1 MGLELINNLMEVFTA
16 EDPMAFDHPD
26 GDPWADFREIMRI
39 EWKMDFTYKHVLGK
53 YSKFFIEL
61 ANHKFITTE
70 CPNCGKV
77 WGIPR
82 PLCADCLTITKWKEL
97 PGTGTLE
104 SFSVS
109 QFVPSFMKVEIPYVL
124 AMVKMDGADTLF
136 THQLRNYGHSTD
148 NIKMDMPVKV
158 AYATEKVDHPML
170 LMHFE
175 PA

>member
-1 MGLELINNLMEVFTA
+1 MGLELVSNLMEVFTA
-16 EDPMAFDHPD
+16 EDPMAFQHPE
-26 GDPWADFREIMRI
+26 GDPWADFREVMRI

-61 ANHKFITTE
+61 ANGKFVTTE
-70 CPNCGKV
+70 CKQCGKV
-77 WGIPR
+77 WAIPR
-82 PLCADCLTITKWKEL
+82 PMCADCLGITRWKEL

-109 QFVPSFMKVEIPYVL
+109 YFVPAFMEVEIPYIL
-124 AMVKMDGADTLF
+124 AMVKLDGADTLF
-136 THQLRNYGHSTD
+136 THQLRNYGDSTD
-148 NIKMDMPVKV
+148 AIKVGMPVKV
-158 AYATEKVDHPML
+158 AYATEPVTHPML

>member
-1 MGLELINNLMEVFTA
+1 MGLELISNLMEVFTA
-16 EDPMAFDHPD
+16 EDPMPFEHPE

-61 ANHKFITTE
+61 ANGKFVTTE

-104 SFSVS
+104 SYSVS
-109 QFVPSFMKVEIPYVL
+109 HFVPSFMKVDIPYVL
-124 AMVKMDGADTLF
+124 AMVKLDGATTLF
-136 THQLRNYGHSTD
+136 THQLRNYGDSTD
-148 NIKMDMPVKV
+148 TIKVGMPVKV
-158 AYATEKVDHPML
+158 AYATEPVTHPML

>member
-1 MGLELINNLMEVFTA
+1 MGIDQIKNLMEVFTA
-16 EDPMAFDHPD
+16 EDPMAFQHPD

-39 EWKMDFTYKHVLGK
+39 ELKMDFTYKHILGK

-61 ANHKFITTE
+61 ANKKFVTTE
-70 CPNCGKV
+70 CKNCGKV

-82 PLCADCLTITKWKEL
+82 PLCSDCMSITSWKEL

-104 SFSVS
+104 SYSVS
-109 QFVPSFMKVEIPYVL
+109 NFVPSFMKVEIPYVL
-124 AMVKMDGADTLF
+124 AIVKLDGADTLF
-136 THQLRNYGHSTD
+136 THQLRNYGDSTD
-148 NIKMDMPVKV
+148 ALKTGMKVKV
-158 AYATEKVDHPML
+158 AYTDEKVDHPML

>member
-1 MGLELINNLMEVFTA
+1 MGLELISNLMEVFTA
-16 EDPMAFDHPD
+16 EDPMAFEHPE

-61 ANHKFITTE
+61 ANKKFVTTE
-70 CPNCGKV
+70 CKKCGKV

-82 PLCADCLTITKWKEL
+82 PLCADCLGITRWKEL

-109 QFVPSFMKVEIPYVL
+109 YFVPSFMEVEIPYVL
-124 AMVKMDGADTLF
+124 AMVRLDGADSLF
-136 THQLRNYGHSTD
+136 THQLRNYGDSPD
-148 NIKMDMPVKV
+148 AIKIGMPVKV
-158 AYATEKVDHPML
+158 AYATEPVNHPML

>member
-1 MGLELINNLMEVFTA
+1 MGLELVSNLMEVFTA
-16 EDPMAFDHPD
+16 EDPMPFDHPD

-61 ANHKFITTE
+61 ANHKFLATE
-70 CPNCGKV
+70 CKGCGKV
-77 WGIPR
+77 WAIPR
-82 PLCADCLTITKWKEL
+82 PLCPDCLSITRWKEL

-109 QFVPSFMKVEIPYVL
+109 HFVPSFMDVETPYVL
-124 AMVKMDGADTLF
+124 VMVKMDGADTLF
-136 THQLRNYGHSTD
+136 THQLINYGDSTE
-148 NIKMDMPVKV
+148 NIKIGMPVKV
-158 AYATEKVDHPML
+158 TYTTEPVVHPML
-170 LMHFE
+170 LMHYE

>member
-1 MGLELINNLMEVFTA
+1 MEVFTA

-61 ANHKFITTE
+61 ANKKFVTTE

-82 PLCADCLTITKWKEL
+82 PLCSDCMSIRKWKEL

-124 AMVKMDGADTLF
+124 AMVKLDGADTLF
-136 THQLRNYGHSTD
+136 THQLQKLRRLDRRHQDGHEGQGGLHRREGRPPHAAHALRACID
-148 NIKMDMPVKV
+148 
-158 AYATEKVDHPML
+158 A
-170 LMHFE
+170 
-175 PA
+175 

>member
-1 MGLELINNLMEVFTA
+1 MGLEKIENLMEVFTA
-16 EDPMAFDHPD
+16 EDPMPFEHPD

-61 ANHKFITTE
+61 SNGKFVTTE

-77 WGIPR
+77 WAIPR
-82 PLCADCLTITKWKEL
+82 PLCSDCLTITKWKEL

-104 SFSVS
+104 SFSIS
-109 QFVPSFMKVEIPYVL
+109 YFVPSFMKVEVPYVL
-124 AMVKMDGADTLF
+124 AMVKLDGATTLF
-136 THQLRNYGHSTD
+136 THQLRNYGDSTD
-148 NIKMDMPVKV
+148 AIKMGMPVKV
-158 AYATEKVDHPML
+158 AYATEPVAHPML

>member
-1 MGLELINNLMEVFTA
+1 MGLEKIANLMEVFTA
-16 EDPMAFDHPD
+16 EDPMAFQHPE

-61 ANHKFITTE
+61 SNEKFLATE
-70 CPNCGKV
+70 CKKCGKV
-77 WGIPR
+77 WAIPR
-82 PLCADCLTITKWKEL
+82 PLCADCLGITRWKEL

-104 SFSVS
+104 SFSIS
-109 QFVPSFMKVEIPYVL
+109 YFVPAFMKVETPYIL
-124 AMVKMDGADTLF
+124 AIVKLDGADTLF
-136 THQLRNYGHSTD
+136 THQLRNYGDSTD
-148 NIKMDMPVKV
+148 AIKIGMPVKV
-158 AYATEKVDHPML
+158 AYAMDKVDHPML

>member
-1 MGLELINNLMEVFTA
+1 MGLELVSNLMEVFTA
-16 EDPMAFDHPD
+16 EDPMAFQHPE

-61 ANHKFITTE
+61 ANGKFVTTE

-77 WGIPR
+77 WAIPR
-82 PLCADCLTITKWKEL
+82 PLCADCLTITKWKQL

-104 SFSVS
+104 SYSIS
-109 QFVPSFMKVEIPYVL
+109 NFVPSFMKVDIPYVL
-124 AMVKMDGADTLF
+124 AMVKLDGADTLF
-136 THQLRNYGHSTD
+136 THQLRNYGDSTD
-148 NIKMDMPVKV
+148 AIKVGMPVRV
-158 AYATEKVDHPML
+158 AYATEPVTHPML